1 MFLSKEI
8 EDLHDD
14 GFEGSKTERC
24 IFTEV
29 FFGGDSARTSK
40 RCLVTGV
47 INFECESSKAT
58 DTSLSSNSENSIV
71 TNQSDSKNTSLE
83 ELYNATEESRE
94 TLAPGFS
101 PERSAWLD
109 RNGEDASAKRMKLSV
124 DEFPSAKPGLEKV
137 INPSIVSKEMVS
149 GMSGSTDSITETVT
163 FRLVESS
170 SEGVASSCYLLK
182 QPAKLDRGTVLG
194 DSDVS
199 KCRLPTS
206 DGNDGKELCP
216 SKAVASPVSQESF
229 STMLLATGPSVTLL
243 DKLGTP
249 LGAEGNLEGLESPV
263 MARSAISF
271 KKDSCKDPRPL
282 LQYDVNCLLEAAG
295 WHIQRRKRRCR
306 SYLES
311 VYVTPKGRLIRDFPK
326 AWRLCGE
333 LLFVDRCSSLQ
344 RDDANEWA
352 DISQFC
358 SDLSGALVKFER
370 EINQQEPATRLAYLW
385 RLLDPFVIVV
395 FIQRKI
401 LALRKGETVKATHS
415 LAFNTNRK
423 VLALTNANSMK
434 NHLEKEDVSAPLC
447 DTSHTT
453 LAGGSGSAISEGNVM
468 EDASMVYSEED
479 QLLGGKACVKLGGN
493 LQGSME
499 CQQKC
504 ASNVVSK
511 KKTRRKC
518 RKISEMEP
526 SSNSRNNIGL
536 QCIDVS
542 GNQSKLKEV
551 EGDLAGNKRS
561 KESCMKSSP
570 LNSSQHVVGEKS
582 PKFVKNCR
590 EYDDVKSG
598 KKKPSRCEIK
608 DDDLLVSAIIKNT
621 DFTASPGRCSSRKK
635 GRKSRAHRKLKSQKS
650 HCKLLLRSL
659 GSVGVKTVLSW
670 MLDAGVIFLD
680 DVIQYRNTKDGS
692 VIKDGLVTRDGIFCK
707 CCSEVLT
714 VSEFKIHS
722 GFRLN
727 RPCLNLFLESGKAFS
742 LCQLQAWSAEYKSRK
757 RRTQVVRAD
766 DNDENDD
773 SCGLCGEGGELIC
786 CDNCPSTFHQACL
799 SLQELPEGSW
809 YCPNCTCWICGH
821 FVTNKKASSTSDGFK
836 CSQCEHKY
844 HEACQ
849 KGKSIH
855 VLDSWFC
862 DRSCQEVYSGLQS
875 HVGYISHV
883 VDGFSW
889 TLLRCIHDDQK
900 VHSAQRLALKAECN
914 TRLAVALTVMEE
926 SFLSMVDP
934 RTGID
939 MIPQVLYSWGSEFAR
954 LNFQGFYTAV
964 LEKDDVL
971 ISVASIRVHGTT
983 VAEMPLIATCSRYR
997 RQGMC
1002 RRLLT
1007 AIEEMLISYKVEKLV
1022 IAAIPDLVGT
1032 WTGGFGFIPV
1042 EDGEKQSLNKINLM
1056 VFPGTVLLK
1065 KPLCENKTAYRHPGT
1080 CDTSSLEMEGS
1091 RKERPMVEFVHS
1103 DDISC
1108 GNKTGAEAGIEFVEG
1123 TNLQE
1128 AADGSKLFITD
1139 DTGKSEEGK
1148 NQSTKVGIQSR
1159 ETIVGFVQQHV
1170 VQCSASRNDAGM
1182 EMKSKK
1188 SLKSKSYVEI
1198 GIEAVKQ
1205 LDGICHADIVA
1216 NAVRLEVENLQGF
1229 EPVQESEICCQ
1240 IAVGNESDSRQ
1251 MTGKDLLESEVG
1263 NETEDRVSDSNNVQ
1277 AGEAKVCHL
1286 HEQFSK
1292 LSFEEPASAVENRQL
1307 EKATNVESLEMYDDE
1322 TQLSLDEQSQK

>member
-14 GFEGSKTERC
+14 DFEGSKTEHC

-29 FFGGDSARTSK
+29 FFGGDGASTSK

-47 INFECESSKAT
+47 INFECESSKTT

-71 TNQSDSKNTSLE
+71 TNQSKE
-83 ELYNATEESRE
+83 FYNATEESRE
-94 TLAPGFS
+94 IFGPGFF
-101 PERSAWLD
+101 PDRSAWLD
-109 RNGEDASAKRMKLSV
+109 TNGEDVSAKRMKFSV
-124 DEFPSAKPGLEKV
+124 DELPSAKPGLGKV
-137 INPSIVSKEMVS
+137 IDLSIVSKEMVS
-149 GMSGSTDSITETVT
+149 GLSGTTDSITETLT

-170 SEGVASSCYLLK
+170 SEGVTSSCYLLK
-182 QPAKLDRGTVLG
+182 QPAKLDGGAIVG

-206 DGNDGKELCP
+206 DGNDGKELCA

-229 STMLLATGPSVTLL
+229 STMLLATGSPVTLL

-249 LGAEGNLEGLESPV
+249 LGAEGKPEGLD
-263 MARSAISF
+263 RSAIAF
-271 KKDSCKDPRPL
+271 KKDSSKDPRPL
-282 LQYDVNCLLEAAG
+282 LQYDVNRLLEAAG
-295 WHIQRRKRRCR
+295 WHIQRRKRPSRA
-306 SYLES
+306 YLES

-333 LLFVDRCSSLQ
+333 LLFADGCSSLQ
-344 RDDANEWA
+344 RDDAKEWS
-352 DISQFC
+352 DINQFW
-358 SDLSGALVKFER
+358 SDLSGALVNFEK
-370 EINQQEPATRLAYLW
+370 EMNQPEPTTELAYWW

-395 FIQRKI
+395 FIERKI
-401 LALRKGETVKATHS
+401 LALRKGETVKATQS
-415 LAFNTNRK
+415 LAINTNHK
-423 VLALTNANSMK
+423 VLALTNANSIK

-447 DTSHTT
+447 YTT
-453 LAGGSGSAISEGNVM
+453 LAGGSGSAVSEGNLV
-468 EDASMVYSEED
+468 EDVSVVCSEERD
-479 QLLGGKACVKLGGN
+479 ELLGGMAYDKLGDN
-493 LQGSME
+493 LQGSL
-499 CQQKC
+499 QYQIKC
-504 ASNVVSK
+504 ASSVVLK
-511 KKTRRKC
+511 KKIRRKC
-518 RKISEMEP
+518 KKISEMEP
-526 SSNSRNNIGL
+526 SSTSSNNIGL

-551 EGDLAGNKRS
+551 DGDLAGNIRS
-561 KESCMKSSP
+561 KGSCKKSSS

-582 PKFVKNCR
+582 PESMKNVR
-590 EYDDVKSG
+590 EYDYFKTG

-621 DFTASPGRCSSRKK
+621 DFSASPGRCSSRKK
-635 GRKSRAHRKLKSQKS
+635 GRKSRAHRKHKSQKS

-707 CCSEVLT
+707 CCREVLT
-714 VSEFKIHS
+714 VSEFKIHG

-766 DNDENDD
+766 ENDENDD

-821 FVTNKKASSTSDGFK
+821 FVTDKGASSASDGFK

-844 HEACQ
+844 HEACLSE
-849 KGKSIH
+849 KSIN

-862 DRSCQEVYSGLQS
+862 ERSCQEVYSGLQS
-875 HVGYISHV
+875 HVGYINHV

-889 TLLRCIHDDQK
+889 TLLRCIRDDQK

-1007 AIEEMLISYKVEKLV
+1007 AIEEMLISFKVEKLV

-1032 WTGGFGFIPV
+1032 WTEGFGFIPV
-1042 EDGEKQSLNKINLM
+1042 EDREKQSLNKINLM

-1080 CDTSSLEMEGS
+1080 CHTSSLETGGV
-1091 RKERPMVEFVHS
+1091 RKECCSEEEPMVEFVHS
-1103 DDISC
+1103 DDTC

-1123 TNLQE
+1123 TNLE
-1128 AADGSKLFITD
+1128 ECDDGSKLFITA
-1139 DTGKSEEGK
+1139 DTGPVGTSEEGK
-1148 NQSTKVGIQSR
+1148 NKATEVGIQSR
-1159 ETIVGFVQQHV
+1159 DAIVGFVQQQV
-1170 VQCSASRNDAGM
+1170 VHCSANKAGAEM
-1182 EMKSKK
+1182 EIKSKK
-1188 SLKSKSYVEI
+1188 SVESESYAET
-1198 GIEAVKQ
+1198 GIKAVKQ
-1205 LDGICHADIVA
+1205 SDGICHVDIVA
-1216 NAVRLEVENLQGF
+1216 DAVRLEVENFQEF
-1229 EPVQESEICCQ
+1229 EAVKQSKICCR
-1240 IAVGNESDSRQ
+1240 IEVGNESEIRQ

-1263 NETEDRVSDSNNVQ
+1263 SEPEGRVFESNLMQV
-1277 AGEAKVCHL
+1277 GEAKISTL
-1286 HEQFSK
+1286 QEQFLK
-1292 LSFEEPASAVENRQL
+1292 LSCEEPASAVENSKP
-1307 EKATNVESLEMYDDE
+1307 ETVTNVESLEMYDE
-1322 TQLSLDEQSQK
+1322 TQLSLDDQSQK

>member
-14 GFEGSKTERC
+14 DFEGSKTEHH

-29 FFGGDSARTSK
+29 FFGGDGASTSK

-47 INFECESSKAT
+47 INFECESSKTT

-71 TNQSDSKNTSLE
+71 TNQSNSKNTCLE
-83 ELYNATEESRE
+83 EFYNATEESRE
-94 TLAPGFS
+94 IFGPGFF
-101 PERSAWLD
+101 PDRSAWLD
-109 RNGEDASAKRMKLSV
+109 TNGEDVSAKRMKFSV
-124 DEFPSAKPGLEKV
+124 DELPCAKPGLGKV
-137 INPSIVSKEMVS
+137 IDLSIVSKEMVS
-149 GMSGSTDSITETVT
+149 GLSVTTDSITETVT

-170 SEGVASSCYLLK
+170 SEGVTSSCYLLK
-182 QPAKLDRGTVLG
+182 QPAKLDRGAIVG

-199 KCRLPTS
+199 KNRLPAS
-206 DGNDGKELCP
+206 DGNDGKELCA

-229 STMLLATGPSVTLL
+229 STMLLATGSPVTLL

-249 LGAEGNLEGLESPV
+249 LGAEGKPEGLD
-263 MARSAISF
+263 RSAIAF
-271 KKDSCKDPRPL
+271 KKDSSKDPRPL
-282 LQYDVNCLLEAAG
+282 LQYDVNRLLEAAG
-295 WHIQRRKRRCR
+295 WHIQRRKRPSRA
-306 SYLES
+306 YMES

-333 LLFVDRCSSLQ
+333 LLFADRCSSLQ
-344 RDDANEWA
+344 RDDAKEWSN
-352 DISQFC
+352 INQFW
-358 SDLSGALVKFER
+358 SDLSGALVNFEK
-370 EINQQEPATRLAYLW
+370 EMNQPEPATELAYWW

-395 FIQRKI
+395 FIERKI
-401 LALRKGETVKATHS
+401 LALRKGETVKATQS
-415 LAFNTNRK
+415 LAINTNHK
-423 VLALTNANSMK
+423 VLALTNANSIK
-434 NHLEKEDVSAPLC
+434 NNLEKEDVSAPLC
-447 DTSHTT
+447 DTT
-453 LAGGSGSAISEGNVM
+453 LAGGSGSAVSEGNVM
-468 EDASMVYSEED
+468 EDVSVVCSEERD
-479 QLLGGKACVKLGGN
+479 ELLGGMTYDRLGDN
-493 LQGSME
+493 LQGSLE
-499 CQQKC
+499 YQIKC
-504 ASNVVSK
+504 ASNAVLK
-511 KKTRRKC
+511 KKIRRKC
-518 RKISEMEP
+518 KKISEMEP
-526 SSNSRNNIGL
+526 SSTSSNNIGL

-551 EGDLAGNKRS
+551 DGDLAGNKRS
-561 KESCMKSSP
+561 KGSCKKSSS

-582 PKFVKNCR
+582 PKSVKNVR
-590 EYDDVKSG
+590 EYDDFKTG

-621 DFTASPGRCSSRKK
+621 DFSASPGRCSSRKK
-635 GRKSRAHRKLKSQKS
+635 GHKSRAHRKHKSEKS

-714 VSEFKIHS
+714 VSEFKIHG

-766 DNDENDD
+766 ENDENDD

-821 FVTNKKASSTSDGFK
+821 FVTDKGASSASDGFK
-836 CSQCEHKY
+836 CLQCEHKY
-844 HEACQ
+844 HEACL
-849 KGKSIH
+849 KEKSIH

-862 DRSCQEVYSGLQS
+862 ERSCQEVYSGLQS
-875 HVGYISHV
+875 HVGYINHV

-889 TLLRCIHDDQK
+889 TLLRCIRDDQK
-900 VHSAQRLALKAECN
+900 VHSAQRLSLKAECN

-1007 AIEEMLISYKVEKLV
+1007 AIEEMLISFKVEKLV

-1032 WTGGFGFIPV
+1032 WTEGFGFIPV
-1042 EDGEKQSLNKINLM
+1042 EDREKQSLNKINLM

-1080 CDTSSLEMEGS
+1080 CHTSSSLETGGL
-1091 RKERPMVEFVHS
+1091 RKECCSEEEPMVEFVHS
-1103 DDISC
+1103 DDTC

-1123 TNLQE
+1123 TNLE
-1128 AADGSKLFITD
+1128 ECDDGSKLFIAADAGPVGT
-1139 DTGKSEEGK
+1139 SEGK
-1148 NQSTKVGIQSR
+1148 NKATEVGIQSR
-1159 ETIVGFVQQHV
+1159 DAIVGFVQRRV
-1170 VQCSASRNDAGM
+1170 VQCSANKAGAEM
-1182 EMKSKK
+1182 EIKRKK
-1188 SLKSKSYVEI
+1188 SVESESYAET
-1198 GIEAVKQ
+1198 GIKAVKQ
-1205 LDGICHADIVA
+1205 SDGICRADIVA
-1216 NAVRLEVENLQGF
+1216 DAVRLEVENFQEF
-1229 EPVQESEICCQ
+1229 EAVEQSKICCQ
-1240 IAVGNESDSRQ
+1240 IEVGNESEIRQ

-1263 NETEDRVSDSNNVQ
+1263 SEPEGRVFENNLMQV
-1277 AGEAKVCHL
+1277 GEAKISTL
-1286 HEQFSK
+1286 QEQFLK
-1292 LSFEEPASAVENRQL
+1292 LSCEEPASAVENSKP
-1307 EKATNVESLEMYDDE
+1307 ETVTNVVESSEMYDE

>member
-14 GFEGSKTERC
+14 DFEGSKTERC

-29 FFGGDSARTSK
+29 FFGGDSASTSK

-47 INFECESSKAT
+47 INFECESSKTT

-71 TNQSDSKNTSLE
+71 TNQSYSKNTCLE
-83 ELYNATEESRE
+83 ESYNATEESRE
-94 TLAPGFS
+94 IFEPGFF
-101 PERSAWLD
+101 PDRSSWLD
-109 RNGEDASAKRMKLSV
+109 TNGEDVSAKRMKFSV
-124 DEFPSAKPGLEKV
+124 DELPSAKPGLGKV
-137 INPSIVSKEMVS
+137 IDSSIVSKEMVS
-149 GMSGSTDSITETVT
+149 GLSGTTDSITETVT

-170 SEGVASSCYLLK
+170 SEGVTSSYYLLK
-182 QPAKLDRGTVLG
+182 QPAKLDRGAIVG

-206 DGNDGKELCP
+206 DGNDGKELCA

-229 STMLLATGPSVTLL
+229 STMLLATGPPVTLL

-249 LGAEGNLEGLESPV
+249 LGVEGKPKGLESP
-263 MARSAISF
+263 ALDRSAIAF
-271 KKDSCKDPRPL
+271 KKDSSKDPRPL
-282 LQYDVNCLLEAAG
+282 LQYDVNRFLEAAG
-295 WHIQRRKRRCR
+295 WHIQRRKRPCR
-306 SYLES
+306 AYMES

-333 LLFVDRCSSLQ
+333 LLFADRCSSLQ
-344 RDDANEWA
+344 RDDAKEWS
-352 DISQFC
+352 DINQFW
-358 SDLSGALVKFER
+358 SDLSGALVKFEK
-370 EINQQEPATRLAYLW
+370 EMNQPEPATELAYWW
-385 RLLDPFVIVV
+385 RLLDPFVIIV
-395 FIQRKI
+395 FIERKI
-401 LALRKGETVKATHS
+401 LALRKGETVKATQS
-415 LAFNTNRK
+415 LDINTNHK
-423 VLALTNANSMK
+423 VLALTNANSIK

-447 DTSHTT
+447 DTT
-453 LAGGSGSAISEGNVM
+453 LAGGSGSAVSEGNVM
-468 EDASMVYSEED
+468 EDVTVVCSEGRDE
-479 QLLGGKACVKLGGN
+479 LLGGN
-493 LQGSME
+493 LQGSLE
-499 CQQKC
+499 YQQKC
-504 ASNVVSK
+504 ANDVVLK
-511 KKTRRKC
+511 KKIRRKC
-518 RKISEMEP
+518 KKISEMEP
-526 SSNSRNNIGL
+526 SSTSSNNIGL

-551 EGDLAGNKRS
+551 NGDLAGNKRS
-561 KESCMKSSP
+561 KGSCKKSSS

-582 PKFVKNCR
+582 PKSMKIFR
-590 EYDDVKSG
+590 EYDDFKTG

-714 VSEFKIHS
+714 VSEFKIHG

-757 RRTQVVRAD
+757 RRTQVLRAD
-766 DNDENDD
+766 ENDENDD

-809 YCPNCTCWICGH
+809 YCPNCTCWICGR
-821 FVTNKKASSTSDGFK
+821 FVTDKGASSASDGFK
-836 CSQCEHKY
+836 CLQCEHKY
-844 HEACQ
+844 HEACL
-849 KGKSIH
+849 KEKSIH

-862 DRSCQEVYSGLQS
+862 ARSCQEVYSGLQS
-875 HVGYISHV
+875 HIGYINHV

-889 TLLRCIHDDQK
+889 TLLKCIHDDQK

-1007 AIEEMLISYKVEKLV
+1007 AIEEMLISFKVEKLV

-1032 WTGGFGFIPV
+1032 WTEGFGFIPV

-1065 KPLCENKTAYRHPGT
+1065 KPLCENKTAYRHPGKVF
-1080 CDTSSLEMEGS
+1080 S
-1091 RKERPMVEFVHS
+1091 P
-1103 DDISC
+1103 
-1108 GNKTGAEAGIEFVEG
+1108 
-1123 TNLQE
+1123 
-1128 AADGSKLFITD
+1128 LFIPC
-1139 DTGKSEEGK
+1139 
-1148 NQSTKVGIQSR
+1148 
-1159 ETIVGFVQQHV
+1159 
-1170 VQCSASRNDAGM
+1170 CSS
-1182 EMKSKK
+1182 
-1188 SLKSKSYVEI
+1188 
-1198 GIEAVKQ
+1198 
-1205 LDGICHADIVA
+1205 
-1216 NAVRLEVENLQGF
+1216 
-1229 EPVQESEICCQ
+1229 
-1240 IAVGNESDSRQ
+1240 
-1251 MTGKDLLESEVG
+1251 
-1263 NETEDRVSDSNNVQ
+1263 
-1277 AGEAKVCHL
+1277 
-1286 HEQFSK
+1286 FSP
-1292 LSFEEPASAVENRQL
+1292 LRI
-1307 EKATNVESLEMYDDE
+1307 
-1322 TQLSLDEQSQK
+1322 